1 MIRLSRERRR
11 TRCGVWPVEVNQVAG
26 PTPLAAPAAP
36 TQSGGELAAGLAAGD
51 RSALVH
57 LAEAWGPRI
66 YRYLASRLAD
76 RELVRDLTQETLTR
90 AVDAIRRGT
99 RPRDLKAWLFRIA
112 TNLLRDELRSG
123 YRNRV
128 VLTEVP
134 EHGAGEDT
142 EQKALDQMRQ
152 EAVRQA
158 VLGLPPD
165 LQEVLTLRF
174 YEGFSVDEVAA
185 ITGLPVGTVKSRLYR
200 AYRRLE
206 EQLAPWRHQPRQGG
220 NADGR

>member
-1 MIRLSRERRR
+1 MWFGPV
-11 TRCGVWPVEVNQVAG
+11 GVKHVAD
-26 PTPLAAPAAP
+26 PTPLAAPVAP
-36 TQSGGELAAGLAAGD
+36 TQSGSELTASLAAGD
-51 RSALVH
+51 TTSLVH

-66 YRYLASRLAD
+66 YCYLARRLAD
-76 RELVRDLTQETLTR
+76 RELVRDLTQETLAR

-99 RPRDLKAWLFRIA
+99 RPRELRAWLFRIA

-128 VLTEVP
+128 VLAEVP
-134 EHGAGEDT
+134 ERAGGEDT
-142 EQKALDQMRQ
+142 EQRALDQIRQ

-158 VLGLPPD
+158 VLALPPD

-174 YEGFSVDEVAA
+174 YEGFSVQEVAA

-206 EQLAPWRHQPRQGG
+206 QQLAPWRQPPRQGG
-220 NADGR
+220 SADGR